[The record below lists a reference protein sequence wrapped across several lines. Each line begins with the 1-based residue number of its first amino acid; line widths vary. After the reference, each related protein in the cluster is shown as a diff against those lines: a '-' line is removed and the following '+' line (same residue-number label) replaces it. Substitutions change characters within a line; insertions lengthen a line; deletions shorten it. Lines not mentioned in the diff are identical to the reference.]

1 MQPNWEPFLTWLS
14 KNRGR
19 AIGAA
24 LGFAIGLLVILLGFW
39 RGLFLAACVWAG
51 WMLGSRV
58 DAHES
63 LTDLINRL
71 LPPGE

>member
-1 MQPNWEPFLTWLS
+1 VNWEPVLAWFA

-19 AIGAA
+19 AVGTIV
-24 LGFAIGLLVILLGFW
+24 GFLVGVFLLVLGFW

-51 WMLGSRV
+51 WLVGAQL